1 MTTFN
6 KKPSLEMRLRV
17 LSAIDYAPGD
27 SIRQRIKHVASQPFT
42 DAQTNISYQ
51 FTWRT
56 VSTWLYRYKKDGIT
70 TLDYK
75 TRRDKNSY
83 RKIQPNELGEAINEV
98 LPTLGRSKNGNIPKM
113 ALYRQLI
120 KQGYVQR
127 SQLSQTSFYRMVR
140 DNELLNL
147 EQSKKLRQS
156 FAMQFANELWQADRR
171 AWMH

>member
-1 MTTFN
+1 MEAPNFPN
-6 KKPSLEMRLRV
+6 YLLIYLLMKEMKKKKEEK
-17 LSAIDYAPGD
+17 DKKKKKKKKK
-27 SIRQRIKHVASQPFT
+27 KH
-42 DAQTNISYQ
+42 
-51 FTWRT
+51 
-56 VSTWLYRYKKDGIT
+56 GIT
-70 TLDYK
+70 TLDNK

>member
-1 MTTFN
+1 MTTIT

-17 LSAIDYAPGD
+17 LIAIDYAPGD

-42 DAQTNISYQ
+42 DAETNISYQ

-70 TLDYK
+70 TLDNK

-98 LPTLGRSKNGNIPKM
+98 LPTLGRCKNGNIPKCT
-113 ALYRQLI
+113 
-120 KQGYVQR
+120 V
-127 SQLSQTSFYRMVR
+127 
-140 DNELLNL
+140 N
-147 EQSKKLRQS
+147 
-156 FAMQFANELWQADRR
+156 
-171 AWMH
+171 

>member
-1 MTTFN
+1 MEAPNFPNYLLIYLLMKEMKKKKEEKDKKKKKKKN
-6 KKPSLEMRLRV
+6 KK
-17 LSAIDYAPGD
+17 
-27 SIRQRIKHVASQPFT
+27 H
-42 DAQTNISYQ
+42 
-51 FTWRT
+51 
-56 VSTWLYRYKKDGIT
+56 GIT
-70 TLDYK
+70 TLDNK

-140 DNELLNL
+140 E
-147 EQSKKLRQS
+147 
-156 FAMQFANELWQADRR
+156 NELWQADRR